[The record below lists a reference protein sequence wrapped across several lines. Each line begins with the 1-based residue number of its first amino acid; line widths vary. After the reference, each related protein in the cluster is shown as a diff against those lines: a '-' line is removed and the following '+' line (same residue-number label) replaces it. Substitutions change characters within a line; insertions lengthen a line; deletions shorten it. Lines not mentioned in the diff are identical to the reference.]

1 MTKPHNDNELSRQK
15 FLDEQRRTPL
25 DLMRWVEAQPEF
37 KDLQDRASS
46 LDEPLSIPKPSW
58 WKKRLA
64 LLKRSV
70 HSDYNDFIGPNY
82 SHPEMLAEAK
92 TVSNLSSIANLIN
105 TVTTFPLIMYIFSG
119 VDMLIGLKGAGLAL
133 SLLLSTCV
141 NSYSNKFAESACRG
155 RVKSSFWVSL
165 GGCLSM
171 NLLLT
176 LTAGPG
182 MELMQNQKELA
193 RILSRE
199 LTEEKV
205 LDYSRKEERLDKL
218 QTIAQEAKD
227 KCDEGIAELNR
238 MSPDDSNWNY
248 KNLTVRGR
256 YNPDIGGFD
265 YDSDSMSKPLCIDS
279 AEKEENT
286 NTLANE
292 IESARSA
299 KEEEIRSYAS
309 ETLYLKEVRP
319 DIYQEYFN
327 SNGHIS
333 SGLEASR
340 IAIENF
346 TGKLSSGNMTSL
358 GLPGLFFA
366 VSFITSC
373 FAVAKIGIFSQ
384 RVDVL
389 LSWDEEA
396 FQLRE
401 AMYYQLIQGVHE
413 HYDALELEKKGL
425 DITSHNS
432 NGKVLSTNE
441 LVKNFPL
448 H

>member
-1 MTKPHNDNELSRQK
+1 MTAPHNDNELSRQK
-15 FLDEQRRTPL
+15 FLDEQKRSSL
-25 DLMRWVEAQPEF
+25 DLMRWVETHPEF
-37 KDLQDRASS
+37 TDLQDRASS
-46 LDEPLSIPKPSW
+46 LDEPLSLSKPPW
-58 WKKRLA
+58 WKKYLVFLR
-64 LLKRSV
+64 RSV

-119 VDMLIGLKGAGLAL
+119 VDILIGLNGAGLAL
-133 SLLLSTCV
+133 SLLLSTYV

-193 RILSRE
+193 RIKSQE
-199 LTEEKV
+199 LIEEKV
-205 LDYSRKEERLDKL
+205 LDYSLQEERIVKL
-218 QTIAQEAKD
+218 QTIAKEAKE
-227 KCDEGIAELNR
+227 KCDEGMAELES
-238 MSPDDSNWNY
+238 MSPEDPDWDY

-256 YNPDIGGFD
+256 YNEDIRGFD
-265 YDSDSMSKPLCIDS
+265 YDSELKNKPFCIDS
-279 AEKEENT
+279 AEKEENA

-292 IESARSA
+292 IESERSA

-309 ETLYLKEVRP
+309 ATLYLKEVRP
-319 DIYQEYFN
+319 DIYQEHFN
-327 SNGHIS
+327 SNGHIR
-333 SGLEASR
+333 SGLEASQ

-346 TGKLSSGNMTSL
+346 TGKLSSGKIAAL
-358 GLPGLFFA
+358 GLPGITFA
-366 VSFITSC
+366 LSFITSS

-401 AMYYQLIQGVHE
+401 AMCYQVIQGIHE
-413 HYDALELEKKGL
+413 HYDTLEGREL

-432 NGKVLSTNE
+432 NGKVISTNE